1 MGGWMKLGIH
11 GANQTGKH
19 YMVSDGKW
27 RHLAVSMT
35 PIGESS
41 FSLNLF
47 VDGRQETKFLSTIN
61 KDNFEIN
68 TQPSDL
74 FVGGEG
80 FSGWIDDLRIYSTRL
95 NSGEITMILEEKI
108 DDDLTITR
116 GTTPSLLGSNQ
127 LICQKAIVST
137 SRMPVFSGETGLG
150 MSASIPGLMT

>member
-1 MGGWMKLGIH
+1 MENNGIGPSKASMEWMDFYGLGIY

-19 YMVSDGKW
+19 YIISDGKW
-27 RHLAVSMT
+27 RHLAVSMV

-47 VDGRQETKFLSTIN
+47 VDGRQETEFLSTIN

-80 FSGWIDDLRIYSTRL
+80 YRGWIDDLRIYSTVL
-95 NSGEITMILEEKI
+95 N
-108 DDDLTITR
+108 R
-116 GTTPSLLGSNQ
+116 
-127 LICQKAIVST
+127 VR
-137 SRMPVFSGETGLG
+137 SR
-150 MSASIPGLMT
+150 